1 MKLLVTTV
9 DGDRREHRD
18 VLVNAAAGTSV
29 RRLAPQLLSAHRGT
43 APAGPTGP
51 GASDTA
57 GDIALYLGDRLL
69 DPDTTLASAGIRD
82 GSTIGIG
89 QPAPRAGTLY
99 GPERHEMPTPR
110 RPDSAPVV
118 EVQVIGGPQAGRV
131 HLLGMGTHLLGPV
144 EGCSVHLTGDGVP
157 EAGLRLTVRPDGHV
171 ITVLPDDDTQVRLS
185 LPEAPPPRPR
195 ADVVALPPEPVPD
208 PAEQPAEDPELPRG
222 WTLWPLDGELVLG
235 EHLLR
240 VARPTQADAAVVPS
254 AKEAGLDF
262 NRPPRLLPPL
272 QPETFRL
279 PGPPEPPKRRP
290 IPFLVMIAPMFLG
303 FGMVFFFHSY
313 FFLVFML
320 LSPIMGFGNWI
331 SGRRGGRKE
340 FHQALANY
348 RLRRKSLESDVRAKV
363 DAERRV
369 RIATSPDPAV
379 VGLMAVGP
387 GTRLW
392 ERRRSDPDSL
402 ILRIGTTK
410 QQSLLQLD
418 DGSREDNHRTAF
430 WQIPDMP
437 IGMDLAGSQV
447 VGIAGAEEPA
457 RALARWAVAQAA
469 VLHSPRDLKI
479 CVLTDRGA
487 AESWEWARWLPHAR
501 SGLSS
506 SQENAPVI
514 LLGNDPETVANRVT
528 ELINVIRNRT
538 LAQQATLRGA
548 LLSEPDLLVVLDG
561 ARELRD
567 VPGMVQVLKEGP
579 ARGIYLLC
587 VDREERM
594 LPEEA
599 SAVVSIAKDTLTLRR
614 TGLPDVPGIRPDYVT
629 AAWAERL
636 ARGIAPVHD
645 VTPDATGGLPD
656 RVSLLDLL
664 DLEPPAGEVVAE
676 RWNRRPASTTAL
688 VGQGFD
694 RPTSLDLVKDGPHA
708 LIAGTTGSGKS
719 EFLQTFVASLAAVNR
734 PDELTFVLV
743 DYKGGSAFKDCVRL
757 PHTLGMVTDL
767 DSHLVQRA
775 LASLTAELI
784 RREHMLALAGAKDH
798 PEYRAL
804 RRRDP
809 KLPPMPRLLLVI
821 DEFATLARE
830 IPDFIPGL
838 VGIAQRGRSL
848 GLHMVLAT
856 QRPAGVVTNDI
867 RANTNLR
874 ISLRVTDVTDSTD
887 VLDVPDA
894 ASISSSTPGRA
905 LVRLGH
911 RSAMSF
917 QTAFVGAPRPRAEQ
931 TATGAGGQGR
941 HGADDEAGGGAAGTL
956 TAAIGAV
963 EDAGAA
969 EPTEVFDNESTLWTT
984 PLPWQRLGRP
994 VQAPQDDEDDFPDLI
1009 DDEGPTDLMAL
1020 VDAIL
1025 DAARLAGHEPQPS
1038 PWLPPLPLALD
1049 LDDLPEPAPP
1059 TGDGR
1064 LVPAAWAREDLPGL
1078 QAQPPVLMDLDEFGH
1093 LYVLGMPRS
1102 GRSQALRTIAS
1113 ALARANSCA
1122 DVHFYAVD
1130 AAGGAL
1136 TALSALPH
1144 TGAVV
1149 PRSDIERLSR
1159 TLNRLTAEL
1168 VRRQELLATH
1178 SAGTLTELRGVLPA
1192 GQRPAHI
1199 VLLIDG
1205 WDTLNALVVD
1215 IEDGRMVAQVAMLLR
1230 EGAAAGIHV
1239 IASSERALM
1248 GGRIAALNDNRLL
1261 LRMNDAGDYVM
1272 HGIERQRIPSSVA
1285 PGRGFRT
1292 DGGTELQV
1300 AVLPA
1305 GPSGQEQAEAL
1316 RRIGAE
1322 AARRD
1327 QGVPEALRPFR
1338 IESLPTAI
1346 SFKDAY
1352 ARTGAGERLPLRGL
1366 VGLGGDDVSPVWA
1379 DFSGI
1384 ASTYVIAGPPGSGR
1398 STALASLAVSLL
1410 RGRTGV
1416 VALTPRESPLRALHG
1431 RAGAAVITSLS
1442 PTEQDLTAAL
1452 EQVGGGPAV
1461 ILVDDADLLAMT
1473 PADTMLRDIA
1483 TSGRDRSLGLVCAGP
1498 AEALVSP
1505 LSSWLGQVRRS
1516 RKGLLLSP
1524 QSIGEGDILGLR
1536 LPHNV
1541 IRVNRVPGRGYTTD
1555 ASGSLLTVLVPE
1567 TVPARDAG

>member
-1 MKLLVTTV
+1 
-9 DGDRREHRD
+9 
-18 VLVNAAAGTSV
+18 
-29 RRLAPQLLSAHRGT
+29 
-43 APAGPTGP
+43 
-51 GASDTA
+51 
-57 GDIALYLGDRLL
+57 
-69 DPDTTLASAGIRD
+69 
-82 GSTIGIG
+82 
-89 QPAPRAGTLY
+89 
-99 GPERHEMPTPR
+99 
-110 RPDSAPVV
+110 
-118 EVQVIGGPQAGRV
+118 
-131 HLLGMGTHLLGPV
+131 
-144 EGCSVHLTGDGVP
+144 
-157 EAGLRLTVRPDGHV
+157 
-171 ITVLPDDDTQVRLS
+171 
-185 LPEAPPPRPR
+185 
-195 ADVVALPPEPVPD
+195 
-208 PAEQPAEDPELPRG
+208 
-222 WTLWPLDGELVLG
+222 
-235 EHLLR
+235 
-240 VARPTQADAAVVPS
+240 
-254 AKEAGLDF
+254 
-262 NRPPRLLPPL
+262 
-272 QPETFRL
+272 
-279 PGPPEPPKRRP
+279 
-290 IPFLVMIAPMFLG
+290 MILG

-340 FHQALANY
+340 FLQAVANY
-348 RLRRKSLESDVRAKV
+348 RLRRKSLEADVRAKV
-363 DAERRV
+363 EHERRV
-369 RIATSPDPAV
+369 RVASAPDPAT

-387 GTRLW
+387 GARLW

-402 ILRIGTTK
+402 ILRIGTVR

-418 DGSREDNHRTAF
+418 DASREDNHRTVF

-437 IGMDLAGSQV
+437 IGIDLGGSQV
-447 VGIAGAEEPA
+447 VGVAGAEEPA
-457 RALARWAVAQAA
+457 GSLARWAVAQAA

-479 CVLTDRGA
+479 CVLTDSGA
-487 AESWEWARWLPHAR
+487 AAAWEWARWLPHAR

-528 ELINVIRNRT
+528 ELINVIRTRT
-538 LAQQATLRGA
+538 MAQQATLRGA
-548 LLSEPDLLVVLDG
+548 LLNEPDVLVVLDG

-579 ARGIYLLC
+579 SHGIYLLC
-587 VDREERM
+587 IDREERM

-614 TGLPDVPGIRPDYVT
+614 TGMPDVTGIRPDHVT
-629 AAWAERL
+629 PEWADRL
-636 ARGIAPVHD
+636 ARGIAPLHD

-664 DLEPPAGEVVAE
+664 DLEPPTGEVVAE
-676 RWNRRPASTTAL
+676 RWSRRPATTAVL
-688 VGQGFD
+688 LGQGFD
-694 RPTSLDLVKDGPHA
+694 RPTSLDLVKEGPHA

-719 EFLQTFVASLAAVNR
+719 ELLQTFVASLAAVNR

-784 RREHMLALAGAKDH
+784 RREHMLAAAGAKDH

-809 KLPPMPRLLLVI
+809 ELPPMPRLLLVI

-874 ISLRVTDVTDSTD
+874 ISLRVTDVTDSID

-894 ASISSSTPGRA
+894 ASISAATPGRA
-905 LVRLGH
+905 LIRLGH

-917 QTAFVGAPRPRAEQ
+917 QTAYVGAPRPQDAPEGS
-931 TATGAGGQGR
+931 A
-941 HGADDEAGGGAAGTL
+941 GAAG
-956 TAAIGAV
+956 AALAMNSGEATGDV
-963 EDAGAA
+963 LSAEALSAA
-969 EPTEVFDNESTLWTT
+969 DDSTLWIT
-984 PLPWQRLGRP
+984 PLPWQRLGRA
-994 VQAPQDDEDDFPDLI
+994 VQAPEDEEEEFPGLGEE
-1009 DDEGPTDLMAL
+1009 EGPTDLMAL

-1025 DAARLAGHEPQPS
+1025 EAARLSGQEPQPS
-1038 PWLPPLPLALD
+1038 PWLPPLPAALD
-1049 LDDLPEPAPP
+1049 LSDLPEPAAP

-1078 QAQPPVLMDLDEFGH
+1078 QVQPPVLMDLNEFGH

-1102 GRSQALRTIAS
+1102 GRSQTLRTIAS
-1113 ALARANSCA
+1113 ALARANSSA

-1136 TALSALPH
+1136 TALSSLPH

-1149 PRSDIERLSR
+1149 PRADIERLNR
-1159 TLNRLTAEL
+1159 LLNRLTGEL
-1168 VRRQELLATH
+1168 VRRQELMATH
-1178 SAGTLTELRGVLPA
+1178 SAGTLTELRGSLPSA
-1192 GQRPAHI
+1192 QRPAHI

-1205 WDTLNALVVD
+1205 WDTLNALIAD

-1248 GGRIAALNDNRLL
+1248 GGRIAALNDNKLL

-1272 HGIERQRIPSSVA
+1272 HGIERQRIPSAVP

-1300 AVLPA
+1300 AVLPG
-1305 GPSGQEQAEAL
+1305 GPNGQEQAEAL

-1322 AARRD
+1322 AAQRD
-1327 QGVPEALRPFR
+1327 RGVPADLRPFR
-1338 IESLPTAI
+1338 IETLPTTV
-1346 SFKDAY
+1346 SFKEAWS
-1352 ARTGAGERLPLRGL
+1352 RTDGADRQKMRGM
-1366 VGLGGDDVSPVWA
+1366 VGIGGDDVAPVWV
-1379 DFSGI
+1379 DFAGVS
-1384 ASTYVIAGPPGSGR
+1384 STYVIAGPPGSGR
-1398 STALASLAVSLL
+1398 STALGALAVSLL
-1410 RGRTGV
+1410 RSGTGV
-1416 VALTPRESPLRALHG
+1416 VALTPRESPLRGLEG
-1431 RAGAAVITSLS
+1431 RRGVAVISSLA
-1442 PTEQDLTAAL
+1442 PTEHELTAAI
-1452 EQVGGGPAV
+1452 EAVGGRPTV

-1473 PADTMLRDIA
+1473 PADNLLRDIA
-1483 TSGRDRSLGLVCAGP
+1483 SSGRDRSLGLVCAGP

-1505 LSSWLGQVRRS
+1505 LSAWIGQVRRS

-1541 IRVNRVPGRGYTTD
+1541 VRVNRVPGRGFTTD
-1555 ASGSLLTVLVPE
+1555 ASGNLLTVLVPE
-1567 TVPARDAG
+1567 TVPAADAG

>member
-1 MKLLVTTV
+1 M
-9 DGDRREHRD
+9 
-18 VLVNAAAGTSV
+18 
-29 RRLAPQLLSAHRGT
+29 
-43 APAGPTGP
+43 
-51 GASDTA
+51 
-57 GDIALYLGDRLL
+57 
-69 DPDTTLASAGIRD
+69 
-82 GSTIGIG
+82 
-89 QPAPRAGTLY
+89 
-99 GPERHEMPTPR
+99 
-110 RPDSAPVV
+110 
-118 EVQVIGGPQAGRV
+118 
-131 HLLGMGTHLLGPV
+131 HLLGPSQGSSV
-144 EGCSVHLTGDGVP
+144 PLEGTGVP
-157 EAGLRLTVRPDGHV
+157 EEGLRLTVRPDGTV
-171 ITVLPDDDTQVRLS
+171 IAVLPEDDSQVRLS
-185 LPEAPPPRPR
+185 LPEPPPPRPR
-195 ADVVALPPEPVPD
+195 ADVAALPPEPVPEPGQEPQD
-208 PAEQPAEDPELPRG
+208 PDELPRG
-222 WTLWPLDGELVLG
+222 WSLWPLDGELVLG

-240 VARPTQADAAVVPS
+240 VVAPTQADAAVVPS
-254 AKEAGLDF
+254 VKGSGLDF

-340 FHQALANY
+340 FLQGVANY
-348 RLRRKSLESDVRAKV
+348 RTRRKSLEADVRAKV
-363 DAERRV
+363 EHERRV
-369 RIATSPDPAV
+369 RVASAPDPAT

-387 GTRLW
+387 GARLW

-402 ILRIGTTK
+402 ILRIGTVR
-410 QQSLLQLD
+410 QQSLLRLD
-418 DGSREDNHRTAF
+418 DGSREDNHRTVF

-437 IGMDLAGSQV
+437 IGIDLGGSQV
-447 VGIAGAEEPA
+447 VGVAGAEEPA
-457 RALARWAVAQAA
+457 RSLARWAVAQAA
-469 VLHSPRDLKI
+469 VQHSPRDLKI
-479 CVLTDRGA
+479 CVLTDSGA
-487 AESWEWARWLPHAR
+487 ADAWEWARWLPHAR

-514 LLGNDPETVANRVT
+514 ALGNDPETVANRVT
-528 ELINVIRNRT
+528 ELISVIRTRT
-538 LAQQATLRGA
+538 MAQQATLRGA
-548 LLSEPDLLVVLDG
+548 LGSEPDVLVVLDG

-614 TGLPDVPGIRPDYVT
+614 TGLPDVTGIRPDHVT
-629 AAWAERL
+629 AEWAERL

-664 DLEPPAGEVVAE
+664 DLEPPTGQVIAE
-676 RWNRRPASTTAL
+676 RWNRRPASTAVL
-688 VGQGFD
+688 LGQGFD
-694 RPTSLDLVKDGPHA
+694 RPTSLDLVKEGPHA

-719 EFLQTFVASLAAVNR
+719 ELLQTFVASLAAVNR

-784 RREHMLALAGAKDH
+784 RREHMLAAAGAKDH

-809 KLPPMPRLLLVI
+809 QLPPMPRLLLVI

-894 ASISSSTPGRA
+894 ASISPATPGRA
-905 LVRLGH
+905 LIRLGH

-917 QTAFVGAPRPRAEQ
+917 QTAYVGAPRTQDAP
-931 TATGAGGQGR
+931 
-941 HGADDEAGGGAAGTL
+941 ADGAAPAGHAL
-956 TAAIGAV
+956 PGGSADANHEANGEAPAAGPAGHAASD
-963 EDAGAA
+963 EDTG
-969 EPTEVFDNESTLWTT
+969 VWIT
-984 PLPWQRLGRP
+984 PLPWQRLGRA
-994 VQAPQDDEDDFPDLI
+994 VEAPQDEEEEFPDLA
-1009 DDEGPTDLMAL
+1009 DEEGPTDLMAL

-1025 DAARLAGHEPQPS
+1025 EAAGTIGHQPQPS
-1038 PWLPPLPLALD
+1038 PWLPALPTALD
-1049 LDDLPEPAPP
+1049 LSDLPEPATP

-1102 GRSQALRTIAS
+1102 GRSQTLRTIAS
-1113 ALARANSCA
+1113 ALARANSSA

-1149 PRSDIERLSR
+1149 PRADLERLNR
-1159 TLNRLTAEL
+1159 LLNRLTAEL
-1168 VRRQELLATH
+1168 VRRQELLAAH
-1178 SAGTLTELRGVLPA
+1178 SAGTLTELRTGLPPER
-1192 GQRPAHI
+1192 RPAHI

-1205 WDTLNALVVD
+1205 WDTLNALIAD

-1248 GGRIAALNDNRLL
+1248 GGRIAALNDTKLL

-1272 HGIERQRIPSSVA
+1272 HGIERQRIPSAVPA
-1285 PGRGFRT
+1285 GRGFRT

-1316 RRIGAE
+1316 RTIGAQ
-1322 AARRD
+1322 AAQRD
-1327 QGVPEALRPFR
+1327 RNVPADLRPFR
-1338 IESLPTAI
+1338 IETLPSAV
-1346 SFKDAY
+1346 SFKEAWS
-1352 ARTGAGERLPLRGL
+1352 RTEAADRRPMRGM
-1366 VGLGGDDVSPVWA
+1366 VGLGGDDVAPVWV
-1379 DFSGI
+1379 DFAGI
-1384 ASTYVIAGPPGSGR
+1384 SSTFVIAGPPGSGR
-1398 STALASLAVSLL
+1398 STALGALAASLL
-1410 RGRTGV
+1410 RSGTGV
-1416 VALTPRESPLRALHG
+1416 VALTPRESPLRGLEG
-1431 RAGAAVITSLS
+1431 RRGAVVISSLA
-1442 PTEQDLTAAL
+1442 PTEQDITAAL
-1452 EQVGGGPAV
+1452 EAVGGGPAV

-1473 PADTMLRDIA
+1473 PADNLLRDIA
-1483 TSGRDRSLGLVCAGP
+1483 SSGRDRSLGLVCAGP

-1505 LSSWLGQVRRS
+1505 LSAWIGQVRRS

-1541 IRVNRVPGRGYTTD
+1541 VRVTRVPGRGHTTD
-1555 ASGSLLTVLVPE
+1555 AAGNLLTVLVPE
-1567 TVPARDAG
+1567 TAPAVDAG

>member
-1 MKLLVTTV
+1 MKLLITTV
-9 DGDRREHRD
+9 HGEHRERRD
-18 VLVNAAAGTSV
+18 VLVNAAAGAPV
-29 RRLAPQLLSAHRGT
+29 GRLAPQLLAAGGEPAEGRSADPDVT
-43 APAGPTGP
+43 
-51 GASDTA
+51 
-57 GDIALYLGDRLL
+57 LYLGERPL
-69 DPDTTLASAGIRD
+69 DPSATLASAGIRD

-89 QPAPRAGTLY
+89 VPVPRTGTDY
-99 GPERHEMPTPR
+99 GPVRDEMPTPA
-110 RPDSAPVV
+110 RPGSAPVA

-131 HLLGMGTHLLGPV
+131 HLLGMGTHLLGPAAGSSV
-144 EGCSVHLTGDGVP
+144 RLEGRGVP
-157 EAGLRLTVRPDGHV
+157 EAGLRVVVRPDG
-171 ITVLPDDDTQVRLS
+171 TVLAALPDGEAQVRLS

-195 ADVVALPPEPVPD
+195 ADVAALPPEPVPD
-208 PAEQPAEDPELPRG
+208 TADADEDPDPVPRG
-222 WTLWPLDGELVLG
+222 WTPWPLDGELVLG

-240 VARPTQADAAVVPS
+240 VTAPTEADAAVTAS
-254 AKEAGLDF
+254 AKDTSLDF

-279 PGPPEPPKRRP
+279 PGPPQPPKRRP

-303 FGMVFFFHSY
+303 FAMVWFFHSY
-313 FFLVFML
+313 FYLIFML
-320 LSPIMGFGNWI
+320 LSPIMGMGNWI
-331 SGRRGGRKE
+331 SGRRSGRKE
-340 FHQALANY
+340 FLQSVANY
-348 RLRRKSLESDVRAKV
+348 RLRRASLEADVRAKV

-369 RIATSPDPAV
+369 RVTSAPDPAV

-392 ERRRSDPDSL
+392 ERRRTDPDNL
-402 ILRIGTTK
+402 ILRIGTTR

-418 DGSREDNHRTAF
+418 DAAREDNHRTTF

-437 IGMDLAGSQV
+437 IGLDIAGSQV

-469 VLHSPRDLKI
+469 VLHSPRDLRI
-479 CVLTDRGA
+479 CVLTDNA
-487 AESWEWARWLPHAR
+487 AADAWQWARWLPHAR
-501 SGLSS
+501 SGISS
-506 SQENAPVI
+506 AQEDAPVI

-528 ELINVIRNRT
+528 ELVGAIRTRT
-538 LAQQATLRGA
+538 LAQQATMRGA
-548 LLSEPDLLVVLDG
+548 LYSEPDVLVVLDG

-579 ARGIYLLC
+579 ARGIYPLC

-614 TGLPDVPGIRPDYVT
+614 TGLPDVTGIRPDYVT
-629 AAWAERL
+629 AEWAERV

-664 DLEPPAGEVVAE
+664 DLEPPAAEVVAE
-676 RWNRRPASTTAL
+676 RWARRPASTAVL
-688 VGQGFD
+688 LGQGFD
-694 RPTSLDLVKDGPHA
+694 RPLSLDLVKDGPHA

-719 EFLQTFVASLAAVNR
+719 ELLQTFVASLAAVNT

-757 PHTLGMVTDL
+757 PHTMGMVTDL

-775 LASLTAELI
+775 LASLTAELV
-784 RREHMLALAGAKDH
+784 RREHMLAGAGAKDH

-809 KLPPMPRLLLVI
+809 SLPPMPRLLLVI

-838 VGIAQRGRSL
+838 VGISQRGRSL

-894 ASISSSTPGRA
+894 AGISSATPGRA

-917 QTAFVGAPRPRAEQ
+917 QTAYVGAPRPEAAAPAAPVDPDPKGDGAEE
-931 TATGAGGQGR
+931 GW
-941 HGADDEAGGGAAGTL
+941 
-956 TAAIGAV
+956 
-963 EDAGAA
+963 
-969 EPTEVFDNESTLWTT
+969 DNESTLWTT
-984 PLPWQRLGRP
+984 PLPWQRLGRA
-994 VQAPQDDEDDFPDLI
+994 VEAPQDDDEEEFPLLADE
-1009 DDEGPTDLMAL
+1009 EGPTDLMAL
-1020 VDAIL
+1020 VDAIR
-1025 DAARLAGHEPQPS
+1025 AAAGLAGHQPQPS
-1038 PWLPPLPLALD
+1038 PWLPPLPDSLD
-1049 LDDLPEPAPP
+1049 LSDLPVPAPP
-1059 TGDGR
+1059 TNDGR
-1064 LVPAAWAREDLPGL
+1064 VVPAAWAREDLPWA
-1078 QAQPPVLMDLDEFGH
+1078 QAQPPVLLDLNDFGH

-1102 GRSQALRTIAS
+1102 GRSQTLRTIAS

-1122 DVHFYAVD
+1122 DVHFYGVD

-1136 TALSALPH
+1136 AAISALPH

-1149 PRSDIERLSR
+1149 PRADIERLGR
-1159 TLNRLTAEL
+1159 LLNRLTAEL
-1168 VRRQELLATH
+1168 VHRQELLAAH
-1178 SAGTLTELRGVLPA
+1178 SAGTLAELRGLLPPA
-1192 GQRPAHI
+1192 QRPAHV

-1205 WDTLNALVVD
+1205 WDTLNALIAD
-1215 IEDGRMVAQVAMLLR
+1215 IEDGRMVSQVAMLLR
-1230 EGAAAGIHV
+1230 EGAAAGMHV
-1239 IASSERALM
+1239 IVTSERALM
-1248 GGRIAALNDNRLL
+1248 GGRIAALNDNKLI
-1261 LRMNDAGDYVM
+1261 LRMNDVGDYVM
-1272 HGIERQRIPSSVA
+1272 HGIERQRVPSAMS

-1292 DGGTELQV
+1292 EGGAELQV
-1300 AVLPA
+1300 AVLPG

-1322 AARRD
+1322 AERRD
-1327 QGVPEALRPFR
+1327 QGVPAAARPFR
-1338 IESLPTAI
+1338 IETLPSQI
-1346 SFKDAY
+1346 PFKEAY
-1352 ARTGAGERLPLRGL
+1352 ARTAAADRRPMRGML
-1366 VGLGGDDVSPVWA
+1366 GIGGDDVAPVWV
-1379 DFSGI
+1379 DFSGV
-1384 ASTYVIAGPPGSGR
+1384 SSSFVIAGPPGSGR

-1410 RGRTGV
+1410 RGGTGV
-1416 VALTPRESPLRALHG
+1416 VALAPRESPLRALHG
-1431 RAGAAVITSLS
+1431 RAGAVVITSLA
-1442 PTEQDLTAAL
+1442 PTEQEVTAAL
-1452 EQVGGGPAV
+1452 QEVGGGPAV
-1461 ILVDDADLLAMT
+1461 VLVDDADLLAMT
-1473 PADTMLRDIA
+1473 PADNVLRDIA
-1483 TSGRDRSLGLVCAGP
+1483 TSGRDRSLGLVAAGP

-1505 LSSWLGQVRRS
+1505 LSAWIGQVRRS

-1524 QSIGEGDILGLR
+1524 QTVGEGDVLGLR
-1536 LPHNV
+1536 LPHNI

-1555 ASGSLLTVLVPE
+1555 TGGALLTVLVPD
-1567 TVPARDAG
+1567 TVPARDAD